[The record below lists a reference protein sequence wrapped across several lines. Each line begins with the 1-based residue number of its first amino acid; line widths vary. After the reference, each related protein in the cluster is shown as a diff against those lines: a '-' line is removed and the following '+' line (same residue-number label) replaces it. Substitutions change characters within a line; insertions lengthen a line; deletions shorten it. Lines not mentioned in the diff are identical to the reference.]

1 MPVTKLRPGFCRIV
15 SRDVSHVIDTSKE
28 INTIR
33 VKARVVSKKK
43 TFSTVLFVWG
53 FLKCPSSKL
62 SGPVMFS
69 TKISDPAGPQTAPP
83 AARLPLMPF

>member
-33 VKARVVSKKK
+33 IKARVVSKRKR
-43 TFSTVLFVWG
+43 FPLSYLFGGSLSVQAAN
-53 FLKCPSSKL
+53 FL
-62 SGPVMFS
+62 G
-69 TKISDPAGPQTAPP
+69 
-83 AARLPLMPF
+83 R